1 LTKQRSATILSG
13 AARKPPLDFC
23 AALRSRQG
31 RKVSVT
37 AQNKENL
44 ASLATRSLGDLER
57 VFARLAPGAE
67 AGLVDAIVVA
77 KRIAI
82 YGAGR
87 EGLQMD
93 GFAMRL
99 FHLGCDVHV
108 VGDMTVPPLGAGDL
122 LFVSSGPGASNIG
135 DALIAVARQAGAKI
149 AVVTAQPQ
157 ARTPSKA
164 DVVFHIPAQTM
175 ANDQSGALSVL
186 PMGSLFETAQMVL
199 FEIIVLALRDR
210 LGESAETMRKRHTN
224 LE

>member
-1 LTKQRSATILSG
+1 
-13 AARKPPLDFC
+13 
-23 AALRSRQG
+23 
-31 RKVSVT
+31 VT
-37 AQNKENL
+37 ALDRESL
-44 ASLATRSLGDLER
+44 SSLATRALGDLEK

-67 AGLVDAIVVA
+67 GALVDAIVA
-77 KRIAI
+77 ARRIAI

-99 FHLGCDVHV
+99 FHLGLDVHV

-135 DALIAVARQAGAKI
+135 DALIEVAREAGARI

-175 ANDQSGALSVL
+175 ADDQGGALSVL

-199 FEIIVLALRDR
+199 FEIIVLALRER
-210 LGESAETMRKRHTN
+210 LGESAESMRQRHTN

>member
-1 LTKQRSATILSG
+1 MAPEQS
-13 AARKPPLDFC
+13 
-23 AALRSRQG
+23 
-31 RKVSVT
+31 
-37 AQNKENL
+37 KESL
-44 ASLATRSLGDLER
+44 ASLATRALGDLEK
-57 VFARLAPGAE
+57 VFARLEPGVE
-67 AGLVDAIVVA
+67 AGLVDAIVAA

-99 FHLGCDVHV
+99 FHLGLDVHV
-108 VGDMTVPPLGAGDL
+108 IGDMTVPPLGAGDL

-135 DALIAVARQAGAKI
+135 DALIAVACEAGAKI
-149 AVVTAQPQ
+149 AVVTAQPR

-210 LGESAETMRKRHTN
+210 LGETPQTMRARHTN

>member
-1 LTKQRSATILSG
+1 MAPEQS
-13 AARKPPLDFC
+13 
-23 AALRSRQG
+23 
-31 RKVSVT
+31 
-37 AQNKENL
+37 KESL
-44 ASLATRSLGDLER
+44 ASLATRALGDLEK
-57 VFARLAPGAE
+57 VFARLEPGVE
-67 AGLVDAIVVA
+67 AGLVDAIVA
-77 KRIAI
+77 ARRIAI

-99 FHLGCDVHV
+99 FHLGLDVHV
-108 VGDMTVPPLGAGDL
+108 IGDMTVPPLGAGDL

-135 DALIAVARQAGAKI
+135 DALIAVAREASARI
-149 AVVTAQPQ
+149 AVVTAQPE

-210 LGESAETMRKRHTN
+210 LGESAETMRERHTN